1 MRSCQAPAAAQLPS
15 HTAITCIHNPH
26 RLFFGLISIGPSH
39 RIKVV
44 QTSHAIA
51 REPLGPP
58 TTDGAHIDTA
68 PETIAAHREDAA
80 HVAGGNADGV
90 ARPRSEQDVALLLQ
104 QWSRLWPIGAQS
116 SLTGGATP
124 NGGVVVSTNRF
135 TSVHES
141 GQRVFRAGSGVA
153 VATLQELLHQR
164 GLWYAP
170 SPTYTGAFLGGVVA
184 TNAAGASTFKYGT
197 TRPWIEGL
205 TVVLACGHVLDLHRG
220 DVHASA
226 DRTFTLDCPCGTR
239 TIRHGSY
246 QMPDVPKCSAGYF
259 AAPGMDLIDLF
270 IGAEGTLGFVT
281 SVDVRVLPESPAV
294 AWAMVPVRSEA
305 TAVALVDTLRRASRE
320 TWASGGPGIDIAAIE
335 HVDRR
340 CLEILR
346 EDGIDRKHDIA
357 VPPDAELML
366 LIQLELPAGTTMAD
380 GFTQT
385 AAALGNDAPD
395 TPLVRFLRVLDE
407 HEALDDAQMAWPGE
421 RRRVEQF
428 LAFRESAPAGVNRR
442 VGDAKRDVDA
452 RIEKTAADMIVPFE
466 HFGDMLA
473 IYREGYRRRGL
484 DYAIW
489 GHISDGNVHPNVIPR
504 SWADVVAGRE
514 AILEFGREVA
524 VRGGCPLAEHGVGR
538 STLKQSL
545 LHQLYGDAGIAEM
558 RTIKAVLDPDAKLA
572 PGNLFPI

>member
-1 MRSCQAPAAAQLPS
+1 MP
-15 HTAITCIHNPH
+15 
-26 RLFFGLISIGPSH
+26 
-39 RIKVV
+39 
-44 QTSHAIA
+44 TSHVTA
-51 REPLGPP
+51 RPP
-58 TTDGAHIDTA
+58 QSPPSADGTVLDST
-68 PETIAAHREDAA
+68 PEAIAAHREDAA
-80 HVAGGNADGV
+80 HVAGGQAHGV
-90 ARPRSEQDVALLLQ
+90 ARPRTEQDVAQLLRQWPLLL
-104 QWSRLWPIGAQS
+104 PIGAQS

-135 TSVHES
+135 TGVQET
-141 GQRVFRAGSGVA
+141 GQRIFRVGSGVA
-153 VATLQELLHQR
+153 VATLQDLLHGQ

-170 SPTYTGAFLGGVVA
+170 SPTYTGAYIGGVVA

-197 TRPWIEGL
+197 TRAWVEGL

-220 DVHASA
+220 DVTASA
-226 DRTFTLDCPCGTR
+226 DRTFTLTCPCGTR

-246 QMPDVPKCSAGYF
+246 TMPDVPKCSAGYF
-259 AAPGMDLIDLF
+259 AAPGMDLVDLF
-270 IGAEGTLGFVT
+270 IGAEGTLGLVT
-281 SVDVRVLPESPAV
+281 TVDVRVLPESPAV
-294 AWAMVPVRSEA
+294 AWAMVPVKTEA
-305 TAVALVDTLRRASRE
+305 AAVALVDTLRRSSKA
-320 TWASGGPGIDIAAIE
+320 TWASATAGIDVAAIE

-346 EDGIDRKHDIA
+346 EDGIDRKCDIT

-366 LIQLELPAGTTMAD
+366 LIQLELPPGTTAAD
-380 GFTQT
+380 AFNQ
-385 AAALGNDAPD
+385 AAGALAPDAPD
-395 TPLVRFLRVLDE
+395 TPLVRFLRALDA
-407 HEALDDAQMAWPGE
+407 HNALDDAQMAWPGE

-428 LAFRESAPAGVNRR
+428 LLFRESAPAGVNRR
-442 VGDAKRDVDA
+442 VGDAKRDVDP

-524 VRGGCPLAEHGVGR
+524 IRGGCPLAEHGVGR
-538 STLKQSL
+538 STLKQAL
-545 LHQLYGDAGIAEM
+545 LRQLYGDAGIAEM
-558 RTIKAVLDPDAKLA
+558 RAVKTVLDPDAKLA
-572 PGNLFPI
+572 PGNLFPIAQHA